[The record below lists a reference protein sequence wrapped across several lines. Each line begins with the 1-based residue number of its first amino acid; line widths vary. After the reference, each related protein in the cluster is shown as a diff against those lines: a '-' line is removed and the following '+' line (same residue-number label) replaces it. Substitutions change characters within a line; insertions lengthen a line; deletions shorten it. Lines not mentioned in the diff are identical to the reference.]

1 MKRKY
6 KIYISLSIFIIILS
20 IIFIYINNYDK
31 ELLDNKDNVK
41 TTDKL
46 SGIAI
51 MLETGY
57 NSGEYSVSTTGTFP
71 EKGYEFNSIKSG
83 CENGGTL
90 SYNEQTKKV
99 ILKSNISDKCYIYF
113 KMTPRDI
120 IVEINGEVSN
130 NKIGKITCS
139 NGESMYNQLYNRIE
153 VSKISNGYVDCK
165 LNFSDSTNKS
175 NLANYIIS
183 LLGTTQGTGEV
194 VNENG
199 YRYEGKNPNNYVW
212 FNNEYWRIIGVFD
225 ENTHGQS
232 GKNLVKIIRES
243 SLGGL
248 AYDKNNSNN
257 WETSSLNTLLNTIYF
272 YAKNDVNYDY
282 CYGYSTTI
290 TTNCNYTKKG
300 IQPDYRKMVAKVTWH
315 LGGRSGSDVTADT
328 FYSTER
334 GTTVYNGRPT
344 TSLGYIGL
352 MYPSDYGYS
361 VLSSNCARTT
371 NLNSYNSSSCAGSSW
386 LSGKGYEWTIT
397 HNTGFS
403 YYVEYFYYTG
413 WIGNAQAFYSYTVRP
428 VLYLD
433 STVYKI
439 DGDGSLEN
447 PYVIGM

>member
-139 NGESMYNQLYNRIE
+139 NGESMYNQLYDK
-153 VSKISNGYVDCK
+153 KIK
-165 LNFSDSTNKS
+165 
-175 NLANYIIS
+175 
-183 LLGTTQGTGEV
+183 
-194 VNENG
+194 
-199 YRYEGKNPNNYVW
+199 
-212 FNNEYWRIIGVFD
+212 
-225 ENTHGQS
+225 
-232 GKNLVKIIRES
+232 
-243 SLGGL
+243 
-248 AYDKNNSNN
+248 
-257 WETSSLNTLLNTIYF
+257 TLLF
-272 YAKNDVNYDY
+272 
-282 CYGYSTTI
+282 
-290 TTNCNYTKKG
+290 
-300 IQPDYRKMVAKVTWH
+300 PLFM
-315 LGGRSGSDVTADT
+315 
-328 FYSTER
+328 
-334 GTTVYNGRPT
+334 
-344 TSLGYIGL
+344 
-352 MYPSDYGYS
+352 
-361 VLSSNCARTT
+361 
-371 NLNSYNSSSCAGSSW
+371 
-386 LSGKGYEWTIT
+386 
-397 HNTGFS
+397 GF
-403 YYVEYFYYTG
+403 F
-413 WIGNAQAFYSYTVRP
+413 
-428 VLYLD
+428 
-433 STVYKI
+433 
-439 DGDGSLEN
+439 
-447 PYVIGM
+447 